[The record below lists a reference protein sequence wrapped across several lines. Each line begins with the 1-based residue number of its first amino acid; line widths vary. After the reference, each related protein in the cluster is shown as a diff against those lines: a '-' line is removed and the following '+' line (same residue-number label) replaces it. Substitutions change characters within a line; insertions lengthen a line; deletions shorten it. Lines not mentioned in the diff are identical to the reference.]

1 MKVLLT
7 GASGF
12 IGAHVARWLLDRNHD
27 LAVVA
32 LPDDPLNRLACLRD
46 RLNILLAPLEATG
59 AIRDA
64 VRKFQPETCIHLAWY
79 AEPGQYFRFY
89 ELNDDVLRFADEYFS
104 YLNDCRGQHDVVLGD
119 GRSNGADPRL
129 DLFAELALR
138 AKRLVW
144 LCPEPPG
151 RWGSGDSGMLQY
163 RPHCSHV
170 SHCATAADL
179 ERAIDEALEAY
190 D

>member
-1 MKVLLT
+1 MAAPTTARPGAICTT
-7 GASGF
+7 GTG
-12 IGAHVARWLLDRNHD
+12 RWST
-27 LAVVA
+27 AE
-32 LPDDPLNRLACLRD
+32 
-46 RLNILLAPLEATG
+46 EAT
-59 AIRDA
+59 
-64 VRKFQPETCIHLAWY
+64 E
-79 AEPGQYFRFY
+79 
-89 ELNDDVLRFADEYFS
+89 
-104 YLNDCRGQHDVVLGD
+104 
-119 GRSNGADPRL
+119 
-129 DLFAELALR
+129 R